1 MKKLAGDPL
10 VPLIIDTCGD
20 HGRVTF
26 RSGSSRIDT
35 FVLRDCVVSV
45 ARN

>member
-1 MKKLAGDPL
+1 VPLVVDTAGDHRR
-10 VPLIIDTCGD
+10 I
-20 HGRVTF
+20 TF